1 MQISFKEKL
10 NRKTKSITESFTKKR
25 MEALKKPRE
34 DFENVWTSDGNIY
47 DKAVSDGSKIQ
58 VYYDLTGNFKAL
70 LKTIDG
76 KKLMR

>member
-1 MQISFKEKL
+1 
-10 NRKTKSITESFTKKR
+10 

-47 DKAVSDGSKIQ
+47 DKVVSDGSKIQ
-58 VYYDLTGNFKAL
+58 VYYDLTVNFKAL